1 MKLRLQPIRV
11 YCFHHVSD
19 AYDTSYMWEED
30 WLNTDALKTFI
41 LGLQQNGYTFIS
53 LSEAH
58 AKLTNDIYRNRKYAV
73 LTADD
78 GFKTLL
84 NIVPWLIEQQI
95 PITLF
100 MNPRYITDDGIISF
114 GPKKL
119 GYVDDDGSI
128 IINGK
133 EVGYIDQDNNF
144 VFYKSLG
151 IKI

>member
-1 MKLRLQPIRV
+1 MLIIDSFGKNI
-11 YCFHHVSD
+11 YI
-19 AYDTSYMWEED
+19 ED
-30 WLNTDALKTFI
+30 DLVGYLKDNLMYIKGNKF
-41 LGLQQNGYTFIS
+41 
-53 LSEAH
+53 
-58 AKLTNDIYRNRKYAV
+58 
-73 LTADD
+73 AD
-78 GFKTLL
+78 
-84 NIVPWLIEQQI
+84 
-95 PITLF
+95 
-100 MNPRYITDDGIISF
+100 ITDDGIISF